1 MSVLGENTEAGLKE
15 LLTANAED
23 HMRLNAAASYFEK
36 MGDVATAKELKD
48 KANVE
53 LGHFNAIF
61 STLVKYEGINGLVS
75 DMAKEETEQ
84 HVSEYTN
91 VANAAKAEGHDDI
104 EAMLCAFS
112 EQEKGIAETLNRV
125 GMKRMISDMAKEETE
140 QHVSEYTNV
149 ANAAK
154 AEGHDDIEAMLC
166 AFSEQEK
173 GIAETLKRTRNAF

>member
-1 MSVLGENTEAGLKE
+1 MSVLGEKTETGLKE

-23 HMRLNAAASYFEK
+23 HMRLNAAAKYFEQ
-36 MGDVATAKELKD
+36 MGYTETAKELRD

-61 STLVKYEGINGLVS
+61 ATLVKYEGVQSLVN
-75 DMAKEETEQ
+75 DMAKEESEQ

-112 EQEKGIAETLNRV
+112 EQEKGIAETLN
-125 GMKRMISDMAKEETE
+125 KIKSA
-140 QHVSEYTNV
+140 Y
-149 ANAAK
+149 
-154 AEGHDDIEAMLC
+154 
-166 AFSEQEK
+166 
-173 GIAETLKRTRNAF
+173 

>member
-1 MSVLGENTEAGLKE
+1 MSVLGKNTEAGLKE

-23 HMRLNAAASYFEK
+23 HMRLNAASNYFEK
-36 MGDVATAKELKD
+36 IGDLETARELKD

-61 STLVKYEGINGLVS
+61 ATLVKYEGLKGL
-75 DMAKEETEQ
+75 
-84 HVSEYTN
+84 
-91 VANAAKAEGHDDI
+91 
-104 EAMLCAFS
+104 
-112 EQEKGIAETLNRV
+112 
-125 GMKRMISDMAKEETE
+125 ISDMAKEETE

>member
-1 MSVLGENTEAGLKE
+1 MSVLGEKTEAGLKD

-23 HMRLNAAASYFEK
+23 HMRLNAAASYLEK
-36 MGDVATAKELKD
+36 MGDSRTAKDLRD

-61 STLVKYEGINGLVS
+61 STLIKYEGIDGLVN
-75 DMAKEETEQ
+75 DMAREETEQ

-112 EQEKGIAETLNRV
+112 EQEKCIAETLNRT
-125 GMKRMISDMAKEETE
+125 K
-140 QHVSEYTNV
+140 
-149 ANAAK
+149 
-154 AEGHDDIEAMLC
+154 
-166 AFSEQEK
+166 
-173 GIAETLKRTRNAF
+173 NAF

>member
-1 MSVLGENTEAGLKE
+1 MKQDEFREIKLLENSFNVFFPEIDYDKYNE
-15 LLTANAED
+15 LLTRYSLETHNAEEVTKKNIVD
-23 HMRLNAAASYFEK
+23 IIETVR
-36 MGDVATAKELKD
+36 ELKD

-61 STLVKYEGINGLVS
+61 ATLVKYEGLKGLVN

-84 HVSEYTN
+84 HVSEY
-91 VANAAKAEGHDDI
+91 I
-104 EAMLCAFS
+104 
-112 EQEKGIAETLNRV
+112 
-125 GMKRMISDMAKEETE
+125 
-140 QHVSEYTNV
+140 NV